1 MMDLLLVSVSQ
12 VIIGVS
18 HHVSSTVPILLT
30 PTEQATDCLHASAY
44 QDLLGMDRS
53 VSHSL

>member
-1 MMDLLLVSVSQ
+1 MDLLLVSVSQ